1 MKDKQKR
8 KKERTWAEA
17 ARLVL
22 ENYSDAPMTPKQIL
36 QVIETEGLKEMS
48 GTSPLAC
55 LNAMLHSNSRG
66 GEGLFYKL
74 PGRISLFTLKKDA
87 LQWSRSPT
95 AVEGEEPED
104 TADVESCGSNEAS
117 TVSGENDVSLDET
130 SSNASCSTE
139 SQSRP
144 LSTSRDSYRASLQT
158 NKQKKKTGVM
168 LPRVVLTPL
177 KVNGAHVESASG
189 FSGRHADGESGS
201 PSGSSSGS
209 LALGSAALRGQ
220 AEVARDPAP
229 LLRGFRKPAT
239 GQMKRNRGEE
249 IDFETPG
256 SILVNT
262 NLRALINS
270 RTFHALPS
278 HFQQQLLLLLPEV
291 DRQVGTDG
299 LLRLSSSALNNE
311 FFTHAAQSWRERL
324 ADGEFTHEMQ
334 VRIRQEMEKEKKVEQ
349 WKEKFFEDYYGQK
362 LGLTKEE
369 SLHQNIGQEE
379 AEIKSDLRVPG
390 EPARPQRGPATRQ
403 RDGHFKKRSR
413 PDLRTRARR
422 NLYKKQDPEQTGIA
436 KDTQPVAAESLPI
449 LVGEAQSNLEEVGSP
464 RRPGISSAAPG
475 PESPE
480 FLAEPDAARIQ
491 TDPGDLPRASASPD
505 RIPSLPQETV
515 DQEPKDQKRKSFEQA
530 ASASFPEKKPRLE
543 DRQSFR
549 NTIESVHT
557 EKPQPT
563 KEEPKVPPI
572 RIQLSRIKP
581 PWVVK
586 GQPAYQ
592 ICPRIVPITES
603 SCRGWAGARTLADI
617 KARALQVRG
626 ARGHHCHREAAATAI
641 GGGGGPGGGGGR
653 ATDEGGGR
661 GGGSG
666 DGGEAC
672 GHPEPRGA
680 PSPPG
685 ECASDLQR
693 TQLLPP
699 HPLDRE
705 GAQAEAAISRAN
717 GEDLDPFR
725 KEESYPLQRDP
736 DVLTSELT
744 GVSQLPIAPTG
755 DQPCQA
761 LPPLSSKT
769 PAPERLVGQPA
780 LHLDVRT
787 DCGAST
793 TRERDNGER
802 GPTLPTENGP
812 IQSPVGDVVLAEGT
826 GQTLGGDRKPIL
838 KDPVTMTPS
847 SSPDSSLAGGLQDR
861 QCDDGFGLGDSHPPV
876 RESATRQETMTAE
889 TLLANG
895 AAPWVPGLSDDGA
908 AGQPEPNARESVPPA
923 ELQVGEEWEKAA
935 PLVPALPEGLA
946 AEDNPEPPS
955 NIPLLWTV
963 PPQGCGDSAG
973 SDFRQ
978 VAVEKLKVSGD
989 SEALSPHSESTDTA
1003 SDFEGHLSEGSS
1015 EADPREAMVVKRP
1028 LVADKDEKQDWSH
1041 SASLSKVNGDLS
1053 LVTRTDG
1060 MAAPQSWV
1068 SRICAVPQKVPDSLL
1083 LASTDGQPQPMSLGR
1098 PGSSVEAT
1106 NPLVMQLL
1114 QGSLPLEKVLPP
1126 THGGSKPES
1135 PQLPLTK
1142 QQSHGGSLGMGSLQD
1157 SAENSCTV
1165 NKSSLSSLRASKEPL
1180 PPESLE
1186 ASTGLA
1192 RLEAIQAPGMP
1203 QKISKT
1209 VPKLDSLYPVTN
1221 PAAASGKVEE
1231 VDSKEQFS
1239 PFSLED
1245 PKEAR
1250 GLSQCSNSNAP
1261 GRSPGNLTTSRA
1273 PCFSSPN
1280 VISLGPDVTGQA
1292 QGDQNSAGGQG
1303 KKLFGSRNVA
1313 PALQC
1318 PRPGET
1324 QPLPT
1329 DAPPSFPSR
1338 KLPSSK
1344 NSVSGGVKTA
1354 REDWSPEPP
1363 PASVGGVRSEKTCGG
1378 SPLKANTENRN
1389 AAGLSPRELVDH
1401 LQGMP
1406 FVLDLPFW
1414 KLPREPGKGLSQ
1426 PLEPSS
1432 IPSQLNI
1439 KQAFYG
1445 KLSKL
1450 QLSSTSFNYSSS
1462 SPAFPKGL
1470 AGSVVQLSHKANF
1483 GASHSAS
1490 LSLQMFTDSSTVESI
1505 SLQCACSLKAMIMC
1519 QGCGAFCHDDCI
1531 GPSKLCVLCLVVR

>member
-1 MKDKQKR
+1 ILSFPNLSQ
-8 KKERTWAEA
+8 
-17 ARLVL
+17 VL

-36 QVIETEGLKEMS
+36 QVIEAEGLKEMRS

-87 LQWSRSPT
+87 LQWSRSPA

-130 SSNASCSTE
+130 SSNASCSAE

-144 LSTSRDSYRASLQT
+144 LSNPRDSYRTSSQA

-177 KVNGAHVESASG
+177 KVNGAHVESAS
-189 FSGRHADGESGS
+189 
-201 PSGSSSGS
+201 
-209 LALGSAALRGQ
+209 
-220 AEVARDPAP
+220 
-229 LLRGFRKPAT
+229 

-270 RTFHALPS
+270 RTFHALPA
-278 HFQQQLLLLLPEV
+278 HFQQQLLFLLPEV

-369 SLHQNIGQEE
+369 SLHQNVGHEE
-379 AEIKSDLRVPG
+379 ADIKSHLCVPG
-390 EPARPQRGPATRQ
+390 ESARPQRGPATRQ

-422 NLYKKQDPEQTGIA
+422 NLYKKQESEQAGVA
-436 KDTQPVAAESLPI
+436 KDTQSVAPDIPLYKDGEAESNSAEAGSPHLPGTACVAPDPESAEFLTQPVAS
-449 LVGEAQSNLEEVGSP
+449 
-464 RRPGISSAAPG
+464 RT
-475 PESPE
+475 
-480 FLAEPDAARIQ
+480 Q
-491 TDPGDLPRASASPD
+491 TDPGDLARTSVSPD
-505 RIPSLPQETV
+505 RIPSLPQETA

-549 NTIESVHT
+549 NTIESVHA

-586 GQPAYQ
+586 GQPTYQ
-592 ICPRIVPITES
+592 ICPRIIPITES
-603 SCRGWAGARTLADI
+603 SCRGWTGARTLADI
-617 KARALQVRG
+617 KAHALQVRG
-626 ARGHHCHREAAATAI
+626 ARGHHCHREAATTAI
-641 GGGGGPGGGGGR
+641 GGGGGPGGGGGG

-672 GHPEPRGA
+672 GHPEPSGT
-680 PSPPG
+680 PGTPG

-693 TQLLPP
+693 AQLLPP
-699 HPLDRE
+699 CPLNGE
-705 GAQAEAAISRAN
+705 HIQAGPALSRARR
-717 GEDLDPFR
+717 EDLIALR
-725 KEESYPLQRDP
+725 KEESCPRQRVP
-736 DVLTSELT
+736 DVLTSGLKDT
-744 GVSQLPIAPTG
+744 SQLPIAPTG

-761 LPPLSSKT
+761 LPPLSSQT
-769 PAPERLVGQPA
+769 PAPERLVEQPT

-787 DCGAST
+787 EHKSRT
-793 TRERDNGER
+793 TSWESDGEDR
-802 GPTLPTENGP
+802 GPSLPPEGGP
-812 IQSPVGDVVLAEGT
+812 VQSPVGDVVLEGGP
-826 GQTLGGDRKPIL
+826 GQVLDRDSNPTM
-838 KDPVTMTPS
+838 KDPVNVTPS
-847 SSPDSSLAGGLQDR
+847 STTEPLAGCLQDR
-861 QCDDGFGLGDSHPPV
+861 QCDEELGLGDSCPPT
-876 RESATRQETMTAE
+876 RESATRQEDLTTE
-889 TLLANG
+889 VLVSDG
-895 AAPWVPGLSDDGA
+895 AALWVPGLPKDEA
-908 AGQPEPNARESVPPA
+908 VGQPGPDSRKRVPSVEPQAV
-923 ELQVGEEWEKAA
+923 EEWEKAA
-935 PLVPALPEGLA
+935 PLIPALLGDLTAGEGL
-946 AEDNPEPPS
+946 DPP
-955 NIPLLWTV
+955 NHFPLLWTV
-963 PPQGCGDSAG
+963 PSQGCADDGAG
-973 SDFRQ
+973 SDRKL
-978 VAVEKLKVSGD
+978 VEGEKLKINGD
-989 SEALSPHSESTDTA
+989 SEALSPHGESTDTA
-1003 SDFEGHLSEGSS
+1003 SDFEGHLSEDSS
-1015 EADPREAMVVKRP
+1015 EADPSEATVVKRA
-1028 LVADKDEKQDWSH
+1028 LVADTDEKHNWNH
-1041 SASLSKVNGDLS
+1041 SASLSKVNADRS
-1053 LVTRTDG
+1053 LVTRTDS

-1068 SRICAVPQKVPDSLL
+1068 SRVCAVPQKIPDSLL
-1083 LASTDGQPQPMSLGR
+1083 LASTEYQPRLMSLGR

-1106 NPLVMQLL
+1106 DPLVMQLL

-1126 THGGSKPES
+1126 AQGTSKPES
-1135 PQLPLTK
+1135 PRLPLMK
-1142 QQSHGGSLGMGSLQD
+1142 EQSLGGSLGVGSLQD
-1157 SAENSCTV
+1157 SAENHSAV
-1165 NKSSLSSLRASKEPL
+1165 GKSSPRSLRASKEPL
-1180 PPESLE
+1180 VPESCE

-1192 RLEAIQAPGMP
+1192 RLEPTQAPGAP

-1209 VPKLDSLYPVTN
+1209 VPSLDSLYPGTELTA
-1221 PAAASGKVEE
+1221 PSGKVEE
-1231 VDSKEQFS
+1231 VDSKERFS
-1239 PFSLED
+1239 PASLED
-1245 PKEAR
+1245 QKEAR
-1250 GLSQCSNSNAP
+1250 DMSQCGNSNAAP

-1280 VISLGPDVTGQA
+1280 SISLDPNQTGRA
-1292 QGDQNSAGGQG
+1292 LGDQNSAGGQG
-1303 KKLFGSRNVA
+1303 KKLFGPRNEA
-1313 PALQC
+1313 TALQR
-1318 PRPGET
+1318 PRPVEPM
-1324 QPLPT
+1324 PLPA
-1329 DAPPSFPSR
+1329 DAPPGFPSR
-1338 KLPSSK
+1338 KLGPSK
-1344 NSVSGGVKTA
+1344 NSVSGGVQTA
-1354 REDWSPEPP
+1354 REHWAPKPP
-1363 PASVGGVRSEKTCGG
+1363 PGSVGGVKNEKIFGG
-1378 SPLKANTENRN
+1378 GPLKANAENRN
-1389 AAGLSPRELVDH
+1389 ATRPGARELVDH

-1414 KLPREPGKGLSQ
+1414 KLPRESGKGPGQ

-1450 QLSSTSFNYSSS
+1450 HLSSTSFNYSSS
-1462 SPAFPKGL
+1462 SPSFPKGL
-1470 AGSVVQLSHKANF
+1470 AGSVVQLSHRANF

>member
-36 QVIETEGLKEMS
+36 QVIEAEGLKEMS

-87 LQWSRSPT
+87 LQWSRNT
-95 AVEGEEPED
+95 AAVEGEEPED
-104 TADVESCGSNEAS
+104 SADVESCGSNEAS

-139 SQSRP
+139 SQNRS
-144 LSTSRDSYRASLQT
+144 LSSPRDNYRASSQA
-158 NKQKKKTGVM
+158 NKQKKKAGVM

-177 KVNGAHVESASG
+177 KVNGAHVESAAG
-189 FSGRHADGESGS
+189 FTGRHADGESGS
-201 PSGSSSGS
+201 PSSSSSGS
-209 LALGSAALRGQ
+209 LALGSAAIRGQ

-278 HFQQQLLLLLPEV
+278 HFQQQLLFLLPEV

-349 WKEKFFEDYYGQK
+349 WKEKFFEDYYGQR

-369 SLHQNIGQEE
+369 SLQQNVSQEDT
-379 AEIKSDLRVPG
+379 EIKSGLRVPG
-390 EPARPQRGPATRQ
+390 ESPQPQRGPVTR

-413 PDLRTRARR
+413 PDLRTKARR
-422 NLYKKQDPEQTGIA
+422 NLCKKQEPEQAGVA
-436 KDTQPVAAESLPI
+436 KDANSVAPDILLSEDGQAKPGTARVSSTPV
-449 LVGEAQSNLEEVGSP
+449 
-464 RRPGISSAAPG
+464 PGVSSSASGPG
-475 PESPE
+475 VPQCPGELVASHIQM
-480 FLAEPDAARIQ
+480 EPDNS
-491 TDPGDLPRASASPD
+491 THASASPD
-505 RIPSLPQETV
+505 RIPCLSQDIV

-530 ASASFPEKKPRLE
+530 ASTSFPEKKPRLE

-586 GQPAYQ
+586 GQPTYQ

-603 SCRGWAGARTLADI
+603 SCRGWTAARTLADI
-617 KARALQVRG
+617 KARALQARG
-626 ARGHHCHREAAATAI
+626 ARGHHCHGETTTTAI
-641 GGGGGPGGGGGR
+641 GGGGGPGGGGGG

-661 GGGSG
+661 GSSSG
-666 DGGEAC
+666 DGGETC
-672 GHPEPRGA
+672 GHPEPRGV
-680 PSPPG
+680 PG
-685 ECASDLQR
+685 TPRECASDLQR
-693 TQLLPP
+693 AQLLPP
-699 HPLDRE
+699 CPLNGE
-705 GAQAEAAISRAN
+705 HTPAGTAVSRARR
-717 GEDLDPFR
+717 EDSASHR
-725 KEESYPLQRDP
+725 KEENCPLQRVP
-736 DVLTSELT
+736 GVLTSGLDDA
-744 GVSQLPIAPTG
+744 SQPPIAPTG

-761 LPPLSSKT
+761 LPSLSSQT
-769 PAPERLVGQPA
+769 PVTERLA
-780 LHLDVRT
+780 EHLDLHQDTRT
-787 DCGAST
+787 ESESGTISWEMDHGKQGAT
-793 TRERDNGER
+793 VPLNNGSV
-802 GPTLPTENGP
+802 
-812 IQSPVGDVVLAEGT
+812 QSLVGDTLAEGT
-826 GQTLGGDRKPIL
+826 GQTVNSIPIM
-838 KDPVTMTPS
+838 KDPVNVTPS
-847 SSPDSSLAGGLQDR
+847 STSESSLTGSLQDR
-861 QCDDGFGLGDSHPPV
+861 PFDDELGLRDSGPSM
-876 RESATRQETMTAE
+876 RESYSRQETLRSEALTSGNAALWSPI
-889 TLLANG
+889 LLNDKVMN
-895 AAPWVPGLSDDGA
+895 PSEPESRENVPSM
-908 AGQPEPNARESVPPA
+908 EPQAVE
-923 ELQVGEEWEKAA
+923 QWGKAA
-935 PLVPALPEGLA
+935 PFIAMLSRGLA
-946 AEDNPEPPS
+946 AEEGVAPPDNCAS
-955 NIPLLWTV
+955 LWTV
-963 PPQGCGDSAG
+963 RPQGAMGDT
-973 SDFRQ
+973 DTEDKQ
-978 VAVEKLKVSGD
+978 VDSEKLKSNGD
-989 SEALSPHSESTDTA
+989 PEALSPHSESTDTA
-1003 SDFEGHLSEGSS
+1003 SDFEGHLTEDSS
-1015 EADPREAMVVKRP
+1015 EADTSEATVKKGS
-1028 LVADKDEKQDWSH
+1028 LVEKDPKHDWNQ
-1041 SASLSKVNGDLS
+1041 SASLSKIHSDLG
-1053 LVTRTDG
+1053 LVTRTEG
-1060 MAAPQSWV
+1060 VVTSQSWV
-1068 SRICAVPQKVPDSLL
+1068 SRVCAVPQKIPDSLL
-1083 LASTDGQPQPMSLGR
+1083 LASSEYQPRPMCLAR
-1098 PGSSVEAT
+1098 PGATVEAN

-1114 QGSLPLEKVLPP
+1114 QGNLPLEKVLPP
-1126 THGGSKPES
+1126 AHGGSKPES
-1135 PQLPLTK
+1135 PPLPLTK
-1142 QQSHGGSLGMGSLQD
+1142 EQSHGGPLAIGSSHNLGENGHMISKSSPGSLRVLKDPLLPTMCETNSLGS
-1157 SAENSCTV
+1157 V
-1165 NKSSLSSLRASKEPL
+1165 
-1180 PPESLE
+1180 E
-1186 ASTGLA
+1186 AT
-1192 RLEAIQAPGMP
+1192 QAPGAP
-1203 QKISKT
+1203 QKISKLALS
-1209 VPKLDSLYPVTN
+1209 LDHLQPVTN
-1221 PAAASGKVEE
+1221 LVTTSGKPEE
-1231 VDSKEQFS
+1231 VDSKEQPS
-1239 PFSLED
+1239 PFSFED
-1245 PKEAR
+1245 KKDVRDA
-1250 GLSQCSNSNAP
+1250 SHCSNSNATSNP
-1261 GRSPGNLTTSRA
+1261 GDLTTSRT

-1280 VISLGPDVTGQA
+1280 VISFGPKQTFGALG
-1292 QGDQNSAGGQG
+1292 NIGGQG
-1303 KKLFGSRNVA
+1303 KKLFGPRNMTA
-1313 PALQC
+1313 TIQC
-1318 PRPGET
+1318 PRPADPT
-1324 QPLPT
+1324 LLPSEV
-1329 DAPPSFPSR
+1329 PPVFPNR
-1338 KLPSSK
+1338 KLGLSK
-1344 NSVSGGVKTA
+1344 NSVSDGVQTA
-1354 REDWSPEPP
+1354 KEDCIPKPP
-1363 PASVGGVRSEKTCGG
+1363 PASVSSIKNEKAMGG
-1378 SPLKANTENRN
+1378 PLKADAENRK
-1389 AAGLSPRELVDH
+1389 AAGHSPLELVGH

-1406 FVLDLPFW
+1406 FVMDLPFW

-1462 SPAFPKGL
+1462 SPTFPKGL

-1490 LSLQMFTDSSTVESI
+1490 LSLQMFTDSSTVERI